1 MPSWSVLTSGWGKR
15 TGGERERER
24 NKAGRGRDLRLD
36 SRENGKLGEEGEE

>member
-15 TGGERERER
+15 TGEERER

-36 SRENGKLGEEGEE
+36 RNEKGKLEERGEE